1 MNACPEDEQPAAD
14 DRPLPAGLTIS
25 LAGGA
30 VTLTAAPAR
39 KVVIRPDEIT
49 LTGYAGDELDA
60 AVSAINRHP
69 VVCVSNAGPFTKV
82 HSHVLPE
89 VRPLLDVMPHGTSD
103 DPAETGRVGRG

>member
-1 MNACPEDEQPAAD
+1 VLVNACPEDEQPAAD

-49 LTGYAGDELDA
+49 LIGYAGDELGA
-60 AVSAINRHP
+60 AVAAINRHP
-69 VVCVSNAGPFTKV
+69 VLCVSDAGPFTRV
-82 HSHVLPE
+82 HSHALP
-89 VRPLLDVMPHGTSD
+89 DVMPFGMSD
-103 DPAETGRVGRG
+103 DPAEAGQVSRG